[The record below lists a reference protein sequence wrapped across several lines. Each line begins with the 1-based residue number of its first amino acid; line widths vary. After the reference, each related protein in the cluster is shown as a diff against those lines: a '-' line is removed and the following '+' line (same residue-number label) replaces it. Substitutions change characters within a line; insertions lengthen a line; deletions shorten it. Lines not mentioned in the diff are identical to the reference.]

1 MRQHY
6 KTALV
11 TGASSGIG
19 LEFARVLA
27 ERGCDLVLVARR
39 ADRLAALAAELSN
52 VKVEVLAADLST
64 PEGLSAVEQRLTE
77 NPVEL
82 LVNNAGIAS
91 SGSFDATDLDYEDQM
106 VRLNVLAVMRLT
118 RAALPPMIAAGHG
131 GVINVSSIAGEQP
144 LRGFATYS
152 ASKSYVT
159 SFTEA
164 LAAEVRGKGVHV
176 TLLKPG
182 YVWTE
187 MNPDGPARDS
197 ISGRIWLEADAVAR
211 SAVDAAEKGRLM
223 SVPGLHW
230 RAASGLIQALP
241 RQLVRGLSGRFDA
254 SGS

>member
-6 KTALV
+6 ASALV

-27 ERGCDLVLVARR
+27 SRGCELVLVARR
-39 ADRLAALAAELSN
+39 TDRLEELAAELSN
-52 VKVEVLAADLST
+52 VNVDVLSADLGT
-64 PEGLSAVEQRLTE
+64 DDGVAAVEQRLAAD
-77 NPVEL
+77 PVEL

-91 SGSFDATDLDYEDQM
+91 GGAFADSDLAYEDQM
-106 VRLNVLAVMRLT
+106 VRVNVLAVMRLC
-118 RAALPPMIAAGHG
+118 RAGIGPMMAAGHG
-131 GVINVSSIAGEQP
+131 GIINVSSIAGEQP
-144 LRGFATYS
+144 LRGYVTYG

-159 SFTEA
+159 AFTEA
-164 LAAEVRGKGVHV
+164 LSAEARAKGVHV

-197 ISGRIWLEADAVAR
+197 LQGKIWLEADTVAR
-211 SAVDAAEKGRLM
+211 HAVDAVEKGRLM
-223 SVPGLHW
+223 SVPGVQW

-241 RQLVRGLSGRFDA
+241 RQLVRGLTSRFDA
-254 SGS
+254 SA